1 MLLLLLVAGVLC
13 VSVHCVL
20 QANLAVQE
28 GRLSVAMGE
37 LRVAQAQLDDKQR
50 ELDEVQAMYD
60 AAMKEKQ
67 TLLDN
72 AETCRRKMQAAS
84 ALINGLGGEK
94 ERWTAQSKEFQ
105 SQIGRY
111 MCSDRMP
118 YQITTWNAASFTSP
132 GPSIASN
139 QHAVEYRLLATP
151 LPYIVTNVV
160 LCEYSCLVSFCVG
173 WWVMCCLQ
181 RPSCPT
187 LGPSTRSSATSSQQA
202 GKRSCSRRE
211 SPSQRTSTSPTCLW
225 LPLQ

>member
-13 VSVHCVL
+13 VSVHCML

-111 MCSDRMP
+111 C
-118 YQITTWNAASFTSP
+118 TCAVTACHT
-132 GPSIASN
+132 GP
-139 QHAVEYRLLATP
+139 QHGMLLVLLFFL
-151 LPYIVTNVV
+151 LPCVSMQWSTD
-160 LCEYSCLVSFCVG
+160 CLPHHSH
-173 WWVMCCLQ
+173 
-181 RPSCPT
+181 T
-187 LGPSTRSSATSSQQA
+187 L
-202 GKRSCSRRE
+202 
-211 SPSQRTSTSPTCLW
+211 
-225 LPLQ
+225 

>member
-1 MLLLLLVAGVLC
+1 MSELHCNKLQVKHAVC
-13 VSVHCVL
+13 VHCPL

-60 AAMKEKQ
+60 AAMREKQ

-72 AETCRRKMQAAS
+72 AEACRRKMQAAS

-111 MCSDRMP
+111 SA
-118 YQITTWNAASFTSP
+118 Y
-132 GPSIASN
+132 
-139 QHAVEYRLLATP
+139 AVATCHTRSQYSMLLLVSTQDHILHMYVTYARRVRTYICT
-151 LPYIVTNVV
+151 YIVYVRR
-160 LCEYSCLVSFCVG
+160 LSFCMRV
-173 WWVMCCLQ
+173 VACDYL
-181 RPSCPT
+181 S
-187 LGPSTRSSATSSQQA
+187 
-202 GKRSCSRRE
+202 
-211 SPSQRTSTSPTCLW
+211 
-225 LPLQ
+225 

>member
-1 MLLLLLVAGVLC
+1 MSELHCNKLQVKHAVR
-13 VSVHCVL
+13 VHCPL

-60 AAMKEKQ
+60 AAMREKQ

-72 AETCRRKMQAAS
+72 AEACRRKMQAAS

-111 MCSDRMP
+111 SAYAVATCHARSQHSVLLFISTQDHMLHTDVRHIRM
-118 YQITTWNAASFTSP
+118 QSTDV
-132 GPSIASN
+132 
-139 QHAVEYRLLATP
+139 HM
-151 LPYIVTNVV
+151 YIVSVCT
-160 LCEYSCLVSFCVG
+160 
-173 WWVMCCLQ
+173 
-181 RPSCPT
+181 
-187 LGPSTRSSATSSQQA
+187 
-202 GKRSCSRRE
+202 
-211 SPSQRTSTSPTCLW
+211 
-225 LPLQ
+225 